1 MRAITRE
8 PTMSDVI
15 IRTATDAD
23 ADTIAG
29 NNVAMALETERRRLD
44 PATVRAGVRRVL
56 ADPARG
62 VYYVAQREGKVVGQL
77 LITREWSDWRDGWFW
92 WIQSV
97 YVVPEARREGVYRRL
112 YQHVV
117 SEAHRQPD
125 VRGLRLYADTENTR
139 AQRVYES
146 LGMQR
151 ARYHI
156 YELDWTGQK

>member
-1 MRAITRE
+1 LPPK
-8 PTMSDVI
+8 PT
-15 IRTATDAD
+15 
-23 ADTIAG
+23 
-29 NNVAMALETERRRLD
+29 
-44 PATVRAGVRRVL
+44 ATVRAGVRRVL

-62 VYYVAQREGKVVGQL
+62 VYYVAQREEKVVGQL

-97 YVVPEARREGVYRRL
+97 YVVPEARRQRVYRRL

-125 VRGLRLYADTENTR
+125 VRGLRLYVDTENTR

-146 LGMQR
+146 LGMRR
-151 ARYHI
+151 ARYHF
-156 YELDWTGQK
+156 YELEWTGKK

>member
-8 PTMSDVI
+8 PTMSDI
-15 IRTATDAD
+15 TIRTATDAD
-23 ADTIAG
+23 AETIAAH
-29 NNVAMALETERRRLD
+29 NVAMALEAEHRRLD
-44 PATVRAGVRRVL
+44 PTTVRAGARRVL

-97 YVVPEARREGVYRRL
+97 YVVPQARRQGVYRLL

-117 SEAHRQPD
+117 AEARQQPD
-125 VRGLRLYADTENTR
+125 VRGLRLYVDTENTR

-146 LGMQR
+146 LGMDR
-151 ARYHI
+151 ARYHF
-156 YELDWTGQK
+156 YELDWTGKK